1 MINTYSASLLREP
14 KNAIVT
20 FPLTLSNLEK
30 LAVPSFVFPCLYVL
44 SIVFWHF
51 NLKMHQL

>member
-30 LAVPSFVFPCLYVL
+30 LAVPSFVFPCLYVS